1 MNDTNGGLFSN
12 LRYSTSD
19 LLTTAVVAVIGGIVS
34 AYAVLPWAKFI
45 EGVLGP
51 WGAALDNGFFTVW
64 YIIIGLLTGL
74 PGLTFVGAILTGT
87 VEVLAGSIDG
97 ATVWV
102 FVFFQGLGAELGM
115 LLLHYKRDLK
125 TALLAGGL
133 SGIGAGIPFI
143 IIYGFSGL
151 PPLLNIVLFAALF
164 IGNMIFA
171 GLLGYII
178 VEAVKRTGV
187 TGQARGI

>member
-1 MNDTNGGLFSN
+1 MFTGK
-12 LRYSTSD
+12 RYSTTA

-64 YIIIGLLTGL
+64 YIIIGLLTGS
-74 PGLTFVGAILTGT
+74 PGLVFIGGMLTGT

-97 ATVWV
+97 PIVWV
-102 FVFFQGLGAELGM
+102 FVFFQALGAELGFWLM
-115 LLLHYKRDLK
+115 KYTRTLQ

-133 SGIGAGIPFI
+133 SGIGCGIPFI

-151 PPLLNIVLFAALF
+151 PLGLNILLFAALF
-164 IGNMIFA
+164 VGNSVLA
-171 GLLGYII
+171 GLLGYLIYKA
-178 VEAVKRTGV
+178 VERTGV
-187 TGQARGI
+187 VQGPVSV